1 MPSYAARLTRPN
13 QKTPI
18 FGKDQVKNDAG
29 GYVFKID
36 PFDALDR
43 FLILGCES
51 GTYYTGPTKMTQRAA
66 ATILE
71 CAKRDPDRTIRAIKG
86 VGWRAIKPDPAIF
99 ATALLAGQ
107 KGSPVAVGA
116 LELVNDVC
124 RTGTHLF
131 SFVDQVTQFRGWGR
145 GLRRAV
151 ASWYT
156 SKPIDSLAY
165 QVTKYKQ
172 RGGWSHRDL
181 LRLSH
186 PSDATLNP
194 LFRYIT
200 TGDCYPR
207 HDLEVNLPDRT
218 MAYLSSIT
226 ACQSATNQSFITAA
240 IRCDGLVREHIPT
253 QWLSSPEVWE
263 ALLERMP
270 LTAMIR
276 NLGKMTSIG
285 LISPLSDA
293 TVLVC
298 DKLANETALKKARVH
313 PFALL
318 LAQTT
323 YAAGQGVRGSLTWT
337 PDPHILAALEKAFYL
352 AFENVEPS
360 GKRLMLGIDV
370 SGSMGWRGYENM
382 GSIAGTYIKAYQAAA
397 VMAMAQIKTEPWCLP
412 VAFTGNNN
420 ARRGAASSIT
430 PLNMSECTSL
440 NEVYDAMRV
449 PIGPT
454 DCAQP
459 MIYARENK
467 LPVDVFVVYTDN
479 ETWCGDVHPATAL
492 NDYRQAMGRDAKLVV
507 CGMTATDFSIADPDD
522 PGMLDVVGFDASCPA
537 VISKFAKGVDCA

>member
-1 MPSYAARLTRPN
+1 
-13 QKTPI
+13 
-18 FGKDQVKNDAG
+18 
-29 GYVFKID
+29 
-36 PFDALDR
+36 
-43 FLILGCES
+43 
-51 GTYYTGPTKMTQRAA
+51 MTQRAA

-86 VGWRAIKPDPAIF
+86 VGWRAIKPDSAIF

-107 KGSPVAVGA
+107 KGTPVAAGA
-116 LELVNDVC
+116 LEAVNDIC
-124 RTGTHLF
+124 RIGTHLF

-151 ASWYT
+151 ANWYT
-156 SKPIDSLAY
+156 SRSTSDLLY
-165 QVTKYKQ
+165 QVTKYQQ

-186 PSDATLNP
+186 PVSEDLNP
-194 LFRYIT
+194 IFKYIVNGNYSDMPSPSVPIKDT
-200 TGDCYPR
+200 AYVWAVETIKETD
-207 HDLEVNLPDRT
+207 DLNTVVGL
-218 MAYLSSIT
+218 
-226 ACQSATNQSFITAA
+226 
-240 IRCDGLVREHIPT
+240 IRDAGLVREHVPT
-253 QWLSSPEVWE
+253 KWLNSPEVWE

-276 NLGKMTSIG
+276 NLGKMTQIG

-298 DKLANETALKKARVH
+298 DKLVNETALKKARVH

-323 YAAGQGVRGSLTWT
+323 YAAGRGVRGSLTWT
-337 PDPHILAALEKAFYL
+337 PDPHVLASLEKAFYL

-370 SGSMGWRGYENM
+370 SGSMGFRGYEHM
-382 GSIAGTYIKAYQAAA
+382 GSIAGTHIKAYQAAA

-412 VAFTGNNN
+412 VAFTGNNTMS
-420 ARRGAASSIT
+420 RQHAAIT
-430 PLNMSECTSL
+430 PLSNLSVCTSL
-440 NEVYDAMRV
+440 NEVYETFKSV
-449 PIGPT
+449 KVGPT

-467 LPVDVFVVYTDN
+467 VPVDVFVVYTDN
-479 ETWCGDVHPATAL
+479 ETWCGNVHPKTAL
-492 NDYRQAMGRDAKLVV
+492 EDYRQAMGRDAKLVV
-507 CGMTATDFSIADPDD
+507 CAMTATNYSVADPDD

-537 VISKFAKGVDCA
+537 VISKFAKGVDNA